1 MIDLAKNFQGK
12 PVLVKEMARRQG
24 ISERYLEQILLA
36 LKKAGLVSSSAG
48 VGGGYILARDPG
60 SVTVRQIVES
70 LEGSLVPVECVER
83 EGFCPRAVSCVAR
96 QVWRKVG
103 QTIAEALDSFTLKQ
117 LAASQEE
124 MSEDRELVYEI

>member
-12 PVLVKEMARRQG
+12 PVLVKDMARRQG

-48 VGGGYILARDPG
+48 AGGGYALVRDPG
-60 SVTVRQIVES
+60 SVTVRQIIES

-83 EGFCPRAVSCVAR
+83 KEFCPRAVSCIAR
-96 QVWRKVG
+96 KVWRKVG

-124 MSEDRELVYEI
+124 TSEDRGLVYEI